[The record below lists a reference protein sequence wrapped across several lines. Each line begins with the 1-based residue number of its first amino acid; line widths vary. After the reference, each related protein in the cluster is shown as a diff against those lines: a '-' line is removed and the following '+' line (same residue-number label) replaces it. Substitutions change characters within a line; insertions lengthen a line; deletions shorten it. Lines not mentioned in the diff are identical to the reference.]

1 MWPTLIDE
9 RGRHWEARSLAL
21 RSRLRASIG
30 DQELAQFAILNLGFI
45 AIAAERDSVRIQLR
59 PAVVA
64 PAALGALYLWLH
76 RRPPGRIVVSWYD
89 SGWQDEI
96 VGWGTD
102 GWRRLT
108 TLLETA
114 KLATPEYS
122 RAPAS
127 IDKLGS
133 ANPLRQLLDEP
144 SRLVGSVSNPQL
156 LPAALRG
163 RFVLLTE
170 DGNGELRVSDFGGT
184 MMSRSRWWRR
194 KARGHRIDDMPD
206 WSYGRWVGDAYR
218 EARQT
223 GQPLLEDVKA
233 VVNWPEVGT
242 FSHAYWRLI
251 VPHVQRGRPT
261 RLLGV
266 TVDNADIGVHK
277 VR

>member
-1 MWPTLIDE
+1 M
-9 RGRHWEARSLAL
+9 
-21 RSRLRASIG
+21 
-30 DQELAQFAILNLGFI
+30 
-45 AIAAERDSVRIQLR
+45 
-59 PAVVA
+59 
-64 PAALGALYLWLH
+64 
-76 RRPPGRIVVSWYD
+76 
-89 SGWQDEI
+89 
-96 VGWGTD
+96 
-102 GWRRLT
+102 
-108 TLLETA
+108 LLETA
-114 KLATPEYS
+114 RIATPEYS

-127 IDKLGS
+127 IEKLGS
-133 ANPLRQLLDEP
+133 LNPLRQLLGDP

-163 RFVLLTE
+163 RYVLLTE

-194 KARGHRIDDMPD
+194 KARGRRIDDMPD

-242 FSHAYWRLI
+242 FAHSYWRLI
-251 VPHVQRGRPT
+251 VPLRRLGHPT

-266 TVDNADIGVHK
+266 TVDNADVGAQRAH
-277 VR
+277 